1 MSHKRSKRSYR
12 KKGSRKGS
20 KKGSRKV
27 KKSQCNSRGKKL
39 SLISIK
45 KSPKK
50 DKKYVAT
57 FCRSGRIKQ
66 THYGAKK
73 YQNYGGNAKLGER
86 HLDEKRKRL
95 YISRHR
101 SRENWNDPTTAGALS
116 RWTLWN
122 KKSFRESVADYKRRF
137 HL

>member
-1 MSHKRSKRSYR
+1 MSHKRSKHSYR
-12 KKGSRKGS
+12 RKGSR
-20 KKGSRKV
+20 KGSRKV
-27 KKSQCNSRGKKL
+27 KKTQCNSRGKKL

-66 THYGAKK
+66 THFGAKK
-73 YQNYGGNAKLGER
+73 YQNYCGPNSKNTATCHNSLSR
-86 HLDEKRKRL
+86 RKNYL
-95 YISRHR
+95 SRHK
-101 SRENWNDPTTAGALS
+101 SRENWNDPTTSGALS
-116 RWTLWN
+116 AHLLWG
-122 KKSFRESVADYKRRF
+122 KSSFRENINSFKRKF